1 MRPFD
6 RVAIVDWSAA
16 SKPTPARPSADAI
29 WIGLSDGERVTRVYH
44 RTRES
49 ATQALLAICRDAVG
63 HGARLL
69 VGADFPFGYPAGF
82 ARALTGRDEA
92 LALWDWL
99 SARIEDGPDNSNNRF
114 ALAAAINAGL
124 AGTGPFWGRPASL
137 AMADLPEKGGAREG
151 HGFPERRLVE
161 TRVARAQSC
170 WKLYTTGS
178 VGSQALT
185 GIARLAKLREALGA
199 SVAVWPF
206 EDSAEAPVV
215 LAEVYPSLVN
225 DAVAVRL
232 AQGRET
238 IKDAAQVAAL
248 AQALMRLSRERA
260 LAPLFAPEA
269 PRSILLE
276 EGWILGVGSEAA
288 LASAAA

>member
-16 SKPTPARPSADAI
+16 SKPTPARPGADAI
-29 WIGLSDGERVTRVYH
+29 WIGIADGERVTSEYH

-49 ATQALLAICRDAVG
+49 ATQALLALCRETVARG
-63 HGARLL
+63 ERLL
-69 VGADFPFGYPAGF
+69 LGADFPFGYPAGF
-82 ARALTGRDEA
+82 AAAMTGRDEA
-92 LALWDWL
+92 LALWNWL
-99 SARIEDGPDNSNNRF
+99 SARIEDRADNSNNRF

-124 AGTGPFWGRPASL
+124 PGTGPFWGRPASL
-137 AMADLPEKGGAREG
+137 ALPDLPTKGSVREG

-161 TRVARAQSC
+161 TRVPRAQSC
-170 WKLYTTGS
+170 WKLFTTGS

-185 GIARLAKLREALGA
+185 GIARLARLREALGA
-199 SVAVWPF
+199 AVAVWPF
-206 EDSAEAPVV
+206 EDVADAPVV

-225 DAVAVRL
+225 DAVAARL

-248 AQALMRLSRERA
+248 AEALMRLSRERA
-260 LAPLFAPEA
+260 LAPLFAPDA
-269 PRSILLE
+269 ARDILVE
-276 EGWILGVGSEAA
+276 EGWILGVGNEDA